1 MLGSIRGDVRFKE
14 PLSFYTSLRIG
25 GPADILI
32 MPQDIDDIRHA
43 LQFVHRERLP
53 LTVLGGGSGIL
64 VRDRGLRGV
73 VIKLDGCLRR
83 VEFHGEEA
91 VAGAAVGLSSLIR
104 EAAAHDLG
112 GLESLAGIPGSVGGA
127 LAMKARSESGGI
139 ADVVSAVYLV
149 QADGTLD
156 EIKLRDFG
164 PRPATFDVEP
174 GAIVVGCRLRLRPR
188 PRRDVQADV
197 SRRLK
202 LKKRSEP
209 LVLAS
214 AAIWQDPG
222 EVSAAELIDKAGLKG
237 KRVNGAEIAVK
248 HTNFIINRGGAGAT
262 DILALMDLAR
272 ERVRATSGVTLQEM
286 IRVVGE

>member
-53 LTVLGGGSGIL
+53 LTMLGGGSGIL
-64 VRDRGLRGV
+64 VRDRGVRGV
-73 VIKLDGCLRR
+73 VVKLDGCLRR

-91 VAGAAVGLSSLIR
+91 VAGAAVGVSSLIR
-104 EAAAHDLG
+104 EAAAQDLG
-112 GLESLAGIPGSVGGA
+112 GLECLAGIPGSVGGA
-127 LAMKARSESGGI
+127 LAMKARTESGGI

-149 QADGTLD
+149 QPDGSLD

-164 PRPATFDVEP
+164 PQPATFDVEP

-188 PRRDVQADV
+188 PRRDVQTDV
-197 SRRLK
+197 GRRLK

-214 AAIWQDPG
+214 AAIWQDTADAT
-222 EVSAAELIDKAGLKG
+222 AAELIDKAGLKG

-248 HTNFIINRGGAGAT
+248 HTNFIINRGGANAA
-262 DILALMDLAR
+262 DILGLMDLAR
-272 ERVRATSGVTLQEM
+272 ERVKATSGVTLQEM

>member
-53 LTVLGGGSGIL
+53 LTVLGGGSGML

-73 VIKLDGCLRR
+73 VLKLDGCLRR

-112 GLESLAGIPGSVGGA
+112 GLECLAGIPGSVGGA
-127 LAMKARSESGGI
+127 LAMKACSEAGSI

-149 QADGTLD
+149 QPDGTLD
-156 EIKLRDFG
+156 EIKLCDFG

-174 GAIVVGCRLRLRPR
+174 GSIVVGCRLRLRPR
-188 PRRDVQADV
+188 PRREIQSDVN
-197 SRRLK
+197 RRLK

-222 EVSAAELIDKAGLKG
+222 DVTAAELIDKAGLKG

-248 HTNFIINRGGAGAT
+248 HTNFIINRGGATAA
-262 DILALMDLAR
+262 DIIGLMDL
-272 ERVRATSGVTLQEM
+272 T
-286 IRVVGE
+286 

>member
-14 PLSFYTSLRIG
+14 PLSFYTSLRLG

-32 MPQDIDDIRHA
+32 MPQDVDDIRHA

-53 LTVLGGGSGIL
+53 LTMLGGGSGVL
-64 VRDRGLRGV
+64 VRDRGIRGV
-73 VIKLDGCLRR
+73 VVKLDGCLRR
-83 VEFHGEEA
+83 VEFQGEEA
-91 VAGAAVGLSSLIR
+91 VAGAAVGVSSLIR
-104 EAAAHDLG
+104 EAAAQDLG
-112 GLESLAGIPGSVGGA
+112 GLECLAGIPGTVGGA
-127 LAMKARSESGGI
+127 LAMKARSDSGGI

-149 QADGTLD
+149 QPDGTLD

-164 PRPATFDVEP
+164 PRPATFEVEP
-174 GAIVVGCRLRLRPR
+174 GAIVVGCRLRLRR
-188 PRRDVQADV
+188 RTRRDIQADV
-197 SRRLK
+197 GRRLK
-202 LKKRSEP
+202 LKKRCEP

-214 AAIWQDPG
+214 AAIWQDPVG
-222 EVSAAELIDKAGLKG
+222 TSAAELVDKAGLKG

-248 HTNFIINRGGAGAT
+248 HGNFIINRGGASAA
-262 DILALMDLAR
+262 DILGLMDVVR

>member
-53 LTVLGGGSGIL
+53 LTVLGGGSGML

-73 VIKLDGCLRR
+73 VLKLDGCLRR

-91 VAGAAVGLSSLIR
+91 VAGAAVGLSSMIR

-112 GLESLAGIPGSVGGA
+112 GLECLAGIPGSVGGA
-127 LAMKARSESGGI
+127 LAMKACTEIGGI

-149 QADGTLD
+149 QPDGTLD

-188 PRRDVQADV
+188 PRREIQSDVG
-197 SRRLK
+197 RRLK

-222 EVSAAELIDKAGLKG
+222 DVTAAELIDKAGLKG

-248 HTNFIINRGGAGAT
+248 HTNFIINRGGANSA
-262 DILALMDLAR
+262 DIIGLMDLTR

>member
-14 PLSFYTSLRIG
+14 PVSFYTSLRLG

-32 MPQDIDDIRHA
+32 MPQDVDDIRHA

-53 LTVLGGGSGIL
+53 LTMLGGGSGVL
-64 VRDRGLRGV
+64 VRDRGIRGV

-83 VEFHGEEA
+83 VELQGEEA

-104 EAAAHDLG
+104 EAAAQDLG
-112 GLESLAGIPGSVGGA
+112 GLECLAGIPGTVGGA
-127 LAMKARSESGGI
+127 LAMNARSDSGGI
-139 ADVVSAVYLV
+139 ADVVTAVYIV
-149 QADGTLD
+149 QPDGTLD
-156 EIKLRDFG
+156 EIKLQDVG
-164 PRPATFDVEP
+164 PRPAPFPVEP
-174 GAIVVGCRLRLRPR
+174 NAIVVGCRLRLRKR
-188 PRRDVQADV
+188 LRRDVQADV
-197 SRRLK
+197 GRRLK

-214 AAIWQDPG
+214 AVIWQDPPG
-222 EVSAAELIDKAGLKG
+222 TSAAELIDKAGVKG

-248 HTNFIINRGGAGAT
+248 HANFIINRGGATAV
-262 DILALMDLAR
+262 DVLALMDLVR
-272 ERVRATSGVTLQEM
+272 ERVRTTSGVTLQEM